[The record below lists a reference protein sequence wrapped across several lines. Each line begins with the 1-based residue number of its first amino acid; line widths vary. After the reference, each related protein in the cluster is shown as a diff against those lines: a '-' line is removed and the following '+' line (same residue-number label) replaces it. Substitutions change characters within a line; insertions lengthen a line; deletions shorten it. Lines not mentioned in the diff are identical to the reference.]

1 MSYTEVVIPTDLAWS
16 TWTLSGVTNS
26 TTYIALTPG
35 TDSGTATSPAYDTG
49 SGNDIFKL
57 AWVALN
63 PFGLTFEAKIAT
75 TSAGL
80 SSADYFDIR
89 NDCVFKEEYRE
100 RFVQFRGT
108 FARNADA
115 TSPELYKATYS
126 YGTEQVNVC
135 NDGFNQSGDGARP
148 TKDGRFGGRWYSCV
162 LCTAKRRRHE
172 MVKQRGFLVCRDCK
186 DEPSYKK

>member
-1 MSYTEVVIPTDLAWS
+1 MGFTEVVIPTDLAWS

-26 TTYIALTPG
+26 TVYIALTPG
-35 TDSGTATSPAYDTG
+35 TDSGTAISPAYDTG

-57 AWVALN
+57 AWIANN

-80 SSADYFDIR
+80 TAVDYFDIR
-89 NDCVFKEEYRE
+89 NDCVFKEDYRE

-108 FARNADA
+108 FARNVDT

-126 YGTEQVNVC
+126 YATEQVNVC

-148 TKDGRFGGRWYSCV
+148 TKDGRFKGRLYTCAR
-162 LCTAKRRRHE
+162 CQGEFRRHE
-172 MVKQRGFLVCRDCK
+172 MVKQKGFLVCRDCK